1 MRGPVKVS
9 FMIPRLQGK
18 QRQRVKLSCGSRRQQ
33 ERM

>member
-1 MRGPVKVS
+1 MFEGNKVLVY
-9 FMIPRLQGK
+9 RLQGK